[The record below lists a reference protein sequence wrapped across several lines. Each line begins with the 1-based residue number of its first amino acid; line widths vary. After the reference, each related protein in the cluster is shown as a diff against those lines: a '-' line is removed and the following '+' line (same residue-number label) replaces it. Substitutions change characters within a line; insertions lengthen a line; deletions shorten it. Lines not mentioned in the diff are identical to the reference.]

1 MKIISIFYCLLY
13 AMCTVEADITVEGFE
28 QGKVSFQCSH
38 QLAWKN
44 QKYLCKNPCTD
55 SDHKLITVTA
65 GGRAETERI
74 SLVDSGDGV
83 FTVTFTQLQKSDS
96 GTYWCAVD
104 RPAVMGVEGQSMDFR
119 CEYPVSQQDNAKYFC
134 RIDHTMSCENLIK
147 TVKHNQWVRGGRFR
161 LYDNTTVGVFIVTVD
176 QLVLGDSGKYWCGV
190 DILLYPDTITTKT
203 NHPPPVKGNTTAD
216 VMVTGKVVYIGAG
229 LGIAVL
235 ALAFVLLIFIRKR
248 NRDTSAS
255 SGKDHDTVYATP
267 SNQQQDVG
275 CGITAFSS
283 TANESLET
291 ENRSNTIHASSA
303 IQHQDTS
310 RDTIYSNVP
319 LPSDSQ
325 MQPDS
330 LFYSTV
336 TFNQDTDCSAAAPRP
351 ASTAAEEQLD
361 TDQRLRSLFGSVAED
376 LTKNTMR
383 LSIWLFC
390 AFRYLEALEVRG
402 QEGGVVHISCPY
414 DSGYEG
420 YTKYLKRGIYSHRS
434 AVIQTSGKQ
443 GTEWT
448 RKGRYGL
455 YDDISRRTL
464 LVTICNLTLEDAGT
478 YWCEIDTYFFDPKTE
493 VTLTVAKA
501 PPPLKPRLVTSSPPI
516 RTTVQAATKQQP
528 QQASAMTVMASGT
541 SLWSTPLQD
550 VHTGKE
556 LYSGV
561 ALAVAVLLLTL
572 LLVINT
578 IYEEILSSG
587 HQRDL
592 GPSVTTNTSPS
603 VLSSTYA
610 VITSHRGPDIDL
622 PSNHNPDSSTIY
634 NSPINSCLEAD
645 VSARAI
651 NQREEN
657 ICSSSPSTEAG
668 GELSCITVGF
678 SGDTDSLH
686 YSTVCFH
693 TDADSKPKRTVKSA
707 AEPSEIYTKK
717 GRFSLSHP
725 REKGHY
731 TVTISSLTEDDAGI
745 YWCAMKRIE
754 DNSISQLT
762 EVCLRVL
769 NWDDIKPKEETG
781 DTGKAAQLQ
790 CNYPRS
796 HEENEKF
803 LCKGENPFNCKE
815 LINATQNETVTEGR
829 FTMKDYARLNY
840 FTVHIKHLCRDDT
853 GTYWCGSDRTWQ
865 PANYTRIHLTV
876 ATSFPPAASVSTPV
890 TSTSLTS
897 SSSTTSISAL
907 NGASL
912 YTAVS
917 VSLALLLIAATLI
930 IIYRLNINKTQGA
943 HPSSPQ
949 KTDAG
954 NNRES
959 IHADHDYEEVEERLQ
974 QPDSGSAL
982 PSVYA
987 TVNLTTNPS
996 DCLQYASVSF
1006 HKSPHCADEASV
1018 SMSTEGDPFLSA
1030 TDSSTCDYS
1039 CVRGIQNTVNLTVDQ
1054 PPAPEEPLYSTAR
1067 AH

>member
-38 QLAWKN
+38 RLAWKN

-96 GTYWCAVD
+96 GTYC
-104 RPAVMGVEGQSMDFR
+104 
-119 CEYPVSQQDNAKYFC
+119 
-134 RIDHTMSCENLIK
+134 
-147 TVKHNQWVRGGRFR
+147 
-161 LYDNTTVGVFIVTVD
+161 
-176 QLVLGDSGKYWCGV
+176 
-190 DILLYPDTITTKT
+190 
-203 NHPPPVKGNTTAD
+203 
-216 VMVTGKVVYIGAG
+216 
-229 LGIAVL
+229 
-235 ALAFVLLIFIRKR
+235 
-248 NRDTSAS
+248 
-255 SGKDHDTVYATP
+255 
-267 SNQQQDVG
+267 
-275 CGITAFSS
+275 
-283 TANESLET
+283 
-291 ENRSNTIHASSA
+291 
-303 IQHQDTS
+303 
-310 RDTIYSNVP
+310 
-319 LPSDSQ
+319 
-325 MQPDS
+325 
-330 LFYSTV
+330 
-336 TFNQDTDCSAAAPRP
+336 
-351 ASTAAEEQLD
+351 AEERLD

-443 GTEWT
+443 GTKWT

-550 VHTGKE
+550 VHT
-556 LYSGV
+556 
-561 ALAVAVLLLTL
+561 
-572 LLVINT
+572 
-578 IYEEILSSG
+578 
-587 HQRDL
+587 
-592 GPSVTTNTSPS
+592 
-603 VLSSTYA
+603 
-610 VITSHRGPDIDL
+610 
-622 PSNHNPDSSTIY
+622 DSSTIY

-707 AEPSEIYTKK
+707 AEPSEI
-717 GRFSLSHP
+717 FSLSHP

-1006 HKSPHCADEASV
+1006 HKRPHCADEASV